1 MRDSL
6 TGLYNH
12 SAFYTLLSSLLE
24 QQKNAP
30 ARLYLAV
37 LDIDDFKKVNDTW
50 GHEQGNKVLQSLAE
64 LLKGTR
70 PANSFAARYGGE
82 EFTCTLQG
90 VSPEEAFS
98 VMDNIRARFADL
110 KFPETGSSRIT
121 LSCGL
126 TEYRQGMSANDF
138 FKKADKAMY
147 AAKQA
152 GKNSIVFP
160 EFFPGKT
167 ADF

>member
-1 MRDSL
+1 
-6 TGLYNH
+6 
-12 SAFYTLLSSLLE
+12 
-24 QQKNAP
+24 
-30 ARLYLAV
+30 
-37 LDIDDFKKVNDTW
+37 
-50 GHEQGNKVLQSLAE
+50 
-64 LLKGTR
+64 
-70 PANSFAARYGGE
+70 
-82 EFTCTLQG
+82 
-90 VSPEEAFS
+90 
-98 VMDNIRARFADL
+98 MDNIRARFADL